1 MDSHP
6 DGGGPAHPQKS
17 PRRRNYCHHLIPDG
31 EPGRLWL
38 MHLSADGG
46 LILTE
51 SLGAPGGY
59 PRPRQVVER
68 ALASRARALVLA
80 SGRAGA
86 AIAPGDGAFAGT
98 LSELLAMIGVTLL
111 DALVLDG
118 ERFASFRRAGLL
130 TAPLREPPGAGIHER
145 AWSWPWDWDGEP

>member
-1 MDSHP
+1 
-6 DGGGPAHPQKS
+6 
-17 PRRRNYCHHLIPDG
+17 
-31 EPGRLWL
+31 